1 MAVTAV
7 RRVIPGAG
15 LDYRAT
21 LEHHDK
27 ELTNLA
33 GRVGSLEVKLDAGFA
48 SVREAIA
55 QQKQG
60 VVSLKDAVSVV
71 LSLAVLFSMVVGG
84 IIWVTTNQFA
94 GMVAEQKSMN
104 METKSRIERHDV
116 ILEKL
121 TERVG
126 WSASTTTKRP
136 AER

>member
-7 RRVIPGAG
+7 RRVPGTG
-15 LDYRAT
+15 VDFRAT

-27 ELTNLA
+27 ELTNLS
-33 GRVGSLEVKLDAGFA
+33 GRVSSLEVKLDAGFA
-48 SVREAIA
+48 SVKDAIA
-55 QQKQG
+55 QQKQSA
-60 VVSLKDAVSVV
+60 VSLKDAVSVV

-104 METKSRIERHDV
+104 METKSRIERHDAM
-116 ILEKL
+116 LEKL

-126 WSASTTTKRP
+126 WFATAKRNQ
-136 AER
+136 